1 MEESNSW
8 KTRVLNLRQRLHEI
22 YEEHPGDDDGSQ
34 WEWDIEQGFAF
45 EIAGDYSEIEF
56 DEFGQETEEEIHKG
70 IKENTD
76 GRSMDELNATPSGH
90 PSGHLDNPDS
100 KETKQLEEE

>member
-45 EIAGDYSEIEF
+45 EIAGDTGS
-56 DEFGQETEEEIHKG
+56 
-70 IKENTD
+70 
-76 GRSMDELNATPSGH
+76 S
-90 PSGHLDNPDS
+90 
-100 KETKQLEEE
+100 